1 VPKERLQLGAGVVVE
16 RGDGMLEDERR
27 LLERLRVR
35 DEAAFN
41 ELVRCHQGPVFRL
54 LERMLGDAAEAEDV
68 AQEVFVSVFKSI
80 ESFRG
85 DSALGTWLYRIAA
98 NHGKNRLK
106 YLARRRR
113 DAARPVEDAGAG
125 EGATEREPTPSESL
139 EGRQAEANLRR
150 AFEALD
156 EEQRLLVTL
165 RDMENM
171 SYEEIRVITELPI
184 GTVKSKLHRARL
196 SLHERFTEL
205 QRGVR

>member
-1 VPKERLQLGAGVVVE
+1 MLDDE
-16 RGDGMLEDERR
+16 RG
-27 LLERLRVR
+27 LLERLRQR

-41 ELVRCHQGPVFRL
+41 ELVRRHQGPIFRL

-113 DAARPVEDAGAG
+113 DAARPLEEVAHGAS
-125 EGATEREPTPSESL
+125 EGSLSEREPTPAESL
-139 EGRQAEANLRR
+139 EGQQAQANLRK
-150 AFEALD
+150 AFASLD

-165 RDMENM
+165 RDMESM

-196 SLHERFTEL
+196 ALHERFAEL
-205 QRGVR
+205 QRGSR

>member
-1 VPKERLQLGAGVVVE
+1 VHGRNLAPEAVVE
-16 RGDGMLEDERR
+16 SRDGMLEDERR
-27 LLERLRVR
+27 LLERLWVR

-41 ELVRCHQGPVFRL
+41 ELVRRHQGPVFRL

-113 DAARPVEDAGAG
+113 DAARPVEEAGAG
-125 EGATEREPTPSESL
+125 ERAAEREPTPAESL
-139 EGRQAEANLRR
+139 EGRQAEQSLRR

-165 RDMENM
+165 RDMQSL

-196 SLHERFTEL
+196 LLHERFVAL
-205 QRGVR
+205 QRGPR